1 MRLPSQMLIDLVLAT
16 DMKQHFSIISQFG
29 ALHRLQL
36 QKRNSGES
44 SLSITPSMLE
54 SIDSS
59 KAPPQQALHRSPS
72 VKAPPPLLESFGSAR
87 GMVAKTP
94 LDETERLLSLQM
106 ALKLADLGHLSAPLH
121 VHLRWVA
128 ALEEEFFRQ
137 GDAEKACMLPVS
149 PLFDRTKPG
158 ITKSQVGFFDVVL
171 LPCVT
176 QFVIVFQGCKPMLKG
191 IRANYK
197 HWERRDAGNVEATES
212 PKQPVSLGEVTE
224 RE

>member
-1 MRLPSQMLIDLVLAT
+1 
-16 DMKQHFSIISQFG
+16 
-29 ALHRLQL
+29 
-36 QKRNSGES
+36 
-44 SLSITPSMLE
+44 MLE